1 MGFAEDIFC
10 VKIIQGSLLL
20 LTACLPTCLLALLPI
35 TCIYWSTARPK
46 AGEKEIRDAQ
56 KN

>member
-20 LTACLPTCLLALLPI
+20 LTACLPTYLLALLPI